1 MSPSAPGVKVLT
13 ESEIQ
18 SRLYGEYLGRRNKPE
33 APVLERSLA
42 PAHSAPDPKW
52 TGVEILK
59 GEMESL
65 RAQLIRL
72 RQERETLEEELKA
85 FKAPRK
91 KEPSRRRGGWVASL
105 ALLGLLS
112 YPVGQRFLQASPS
125 SYREPSPY
133 TLQVAVY
140 RQREPSSLAVEYLQ
154 GLGYPA
160 FLAESSRAL
169 GKKQFRVYV
178 GQFVTR
184 AEAEGERQRL
194 ASDPR
199 FSDFKDAFVRFQ

>member
-1 MSPSAPGVKVLT
+1 MVPETPGVKVLT
-13 ESEIQ
+13 ETEIQ
-18 SRLYGEYLGRRNKPE
+18 SRLYGEYLGRRNRPG
-33 APVLERSLA
+33 APVLEKRSS
-42 PAHSAPDPKW
+42 PVSSAADPQW

-72 RQERETLEEELKA
+72 RRERETLEEELKV

-91 KEPSRRRGGWVASL
+91 KEPSRRKGGWVASL

-112 YPVGQRFLQASPS
+112 YPLGQRFLQASPS
-125 SYREPSPY
+125 SVEPSPY

-160 FLAESSRAL
+160 FLAESSRGL
-169 GKKQFRVYV
+169 GRKQFRIYV